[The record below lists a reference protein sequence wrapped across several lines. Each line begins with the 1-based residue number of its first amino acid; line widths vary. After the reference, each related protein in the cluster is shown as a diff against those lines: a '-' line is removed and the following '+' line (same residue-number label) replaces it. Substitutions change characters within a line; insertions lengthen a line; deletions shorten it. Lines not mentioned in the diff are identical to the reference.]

1 MSMQAQGI
9 NPQAG
14 KQADQKLDPAWK
26 TKWQNTIYRAS
37 KNRLAYAF
45 IAPYMLIFMIFTV
58 VPIAISLFFS
68 LTDYNMLQPAQWV
81 GLQNYA
87 RLLFSDQVYLTAVRN
102 TFIFAFVTGPI
113 GYIVSLLAAWLIN
126 ELTSKARAIVVLLFY
141 APSISGNVY
150 MIWNIMFSGDA
161 YGYINS
167 VLMNLGII
175 TTPIQWL
182 QDPTYILGIIIL
194 VTIWMSLGTSFLAFI
209 AGLQGIDRSLY
220 EAGAIDGIKN
230 RWQELWY
237 ITLPSMKPQLMFG
250 AVLSITSAFSIA
262 DVSINMAGFPSVQY
276 AGHTVAIHLMD
287 YGNIRFEMGYASAIA
302 TVLFIVMITSNKL
315 VNIFLRRVGT

>member
-1 MSMQAQGI
+1 MSIQANRVDAQI
-9 NPQAG
+9 SRRIDLQSALREKWRSIKYRAG
-14 KQADQKLDPAWK
+14 KNK
-26 TKWQNTIYRAS
+26 I
-37 KNRLAYAF
+37 AYAF
-45 IAPYMLIFMIFTV
+45 VAPYLLIFTV
-58 VPIAISLFFS
+58 FTILPVVISLFYS
-68 LTDYNMLQPAQWV
+68 LTYYNMLEPAKWV

-87 RLLFSDQVYLTAVRN
+87 RLLLSDQNFLTAVKN
-102 TFIFAFVTGPI
+102 TFIFALVTGPI
-113 GYIVSLLAAWLIN
+113 GYMISLLTAWLIN
-126 ELTSKARAIVVLLFY
+126 ELSSKARAVIVLLFY

-150 MIWNIMFSGDA
+150 MIWKIMFSGDA

-167 VLMNLGII
+167 VLMSLGII
-175 TTPIQWL
+175 TSPVQWL
-182 QDPTYILGIIIL
+182 QDPKYILAIIIL

-220 EAGAIDGIKN
+220 ESGAIDGIKN

-250 AVLSITSAFSIA
+250 AVLSITSAFAVA

-276 AGHTVAIHLMD
+276 AGHTIVTHLMD

-302 TVLFIVMITSNKL
+302 TVLFVVMVTCNKF
-315 VNIFLRRVGT
+315 VNKFLRRVGT